1 MTPSVSVIIPTF
13 NRAAFLRE
21 ALESVQRQTCA
32 PSEIIVVDDGS
43 TDETRAVARAF
54 GDSVTYLYQTRRG
67 PGAARNAG
75 IDRARGAMFA
85 FLDDDDIW
93 LANGI
98 ERCIAR
104 LTNPDAPQV
113 ELVIG
118 LLQRVRRATNAAHE
132 TYWQRLGQPW
142 GAMSFSGALIP
153 RAVLQRVG
161 RLDETVLYGEDID
174 WYMRARELGV
184 RIAILEQVTTLYR
197 RHENNLTNN
206 FATTRAYLLKALSKS
221 LARRA
226 QNSQVELRDLV
237 EMPTP
242 EMLQN
247 LGRASQDQ

>member
-1 MTPSVSVIIPTF
+1 MTPSVSVIIPTC

-93 LANGI
+93 LADGI
-98 ERCIAR
+98 QRCLAR

-118 LLQRVRRATNAAHE
+118 LFQRVRRAANAANE
-132 TYWQRLGQPW
+132 TYWQPFGPPI

-153 RAVLQRVG
+153 RAVIQRVG

-184 RIAILEQVTTLYR
+184 RMAILEQVTTLYR
-197 RHENNLTNN
+197 RHANNLTNDY
-206 FATTRAYLLKALSKS
+206 AETQAYLLKALSKS
-221 LARRA
+221 LTRRA
-226 QNSQVELRDLV
+226 QNNQVELSNLI

-242 EMLQN
+242 ETLQN
-247 LGRASQDQ
+247 LGREAPLQ

>member
-1 MTPSVSVIIPTF
+1 
-13 NRAAFLRE
+13 
-21 ALESVQRQTCA
+21 
-32 PSEIIVVDDGS
+32 
-43 TDETRAVARAF
+43 
-54 GDSVTYLYQTRRG
+54 
-67 PGAARNAG
+67 
-75 IDRARGAMFA
+75 MFA

-197 RHENNLTNN
+197 RHENNLTND
-206 FATTRAYLLKALSKS
+206 FATTRVYLLKALSKS